1 MNHDIFLSLHSL
13 AHQSIFT
20 DWVIVF
26 FSNLF
31 GEMMIVLAIIFLV
44 FHTDGVFDY
53 RKPFLQLRN
62 TIREMSLIFFSII
75 IPWGIS
81 GIIKHF
87 VASPRPFFV
96 FEGLKPL
103 FLHGGFDSF
112 PSGHATFFSA
122 LAVSLFLRHKRIGI
136 IYIFVALIVSLSRV
150 IAGVHFPIDIL
161 AGWVIGSSVAL
172 ILYNIFH
179 KKNN

>member
-1 MNHDIFLSLHSL
+1 MNHDIFFSLYNL

-26 FSNLF
+26 STSLF
-31 GEMMIVLAIIFLV
+31 GKMMIVLAIIFLV

-53 RKPFLQLRN
+53 KKPFLQLKN
-62 TIREMSLIFFSII
+62 KILEMTLVLFSIL

-81 GIIKHF
+81 AVIKYV
-87 VASPRPFFV
+87 VASPRPFLV
-96 FEGLKPL
+96 FEEIKPL

-136 IYIFVALIVSLSRV
+136 IYIVVALIVSLARV
-150 IAGVHFPIDIL
+150 ASGVHFPIDIL
-161 AGWVIGSSVAL
+161 AGWIIGSTGAFV
-172 ILYNIFH
+172 LYKIFN
-179 KKNN
+179 KKNI